1 MSANIFF
8 LLIVVVMEVLVLAQV
23 RNQKMKEKYAALWLI
38 VGVIM
43 IVLALFP
50 KLLDSLS
57 RLVGIETPVNLLF
70 LLAII
75 MLMGISLHL
84 TLAISKITD
93 DMRTLAEEVA
103 IMKALSGV
111 SRQGA
116 FSCCGARAEEAL
128 KPLIFIRFYTFELGV
143 IPHDR

>member
-103 IMKALSGV
+103 IMKALQCQP
-111 SRQGA
+111 QGA
-116 FSCCGARAEEAL
+116 SRATEREQK
-128 KPLIFIRFYTFELGV
+128 KP
-143 IPHDR
+143 

>member
-38 VGVIM
+38 VGVIR

-103 IMKALSGV
+103 IMKALQ
-111 SRQGA
+111 RQPQGA
-116 FSCCGARAEEAL
+116 SRAAEREQ
-128 KPLIFIRFYTFELGV
+128 KK
-143 IPHDR
+143 H

>member
-8 LLIVVVMEVLVLAQV
+8 LLVVVVMEVLVLAQV

-103 IMKALSGV
+103 IMKALQ
-111 SRQGA
+111 RQPQGA
-116 FSCCGARAEEAL
+116 SRAAEREQK
-128 KPLIFIRFYTFELGV
+128 KP
-143 IPHDR
+143 

>member
-1 MSANIFF
+1 
-8 LLIVVVMEVLVLAQV
+8 MEVLVLAQV

-50 KLLDSLS
+50 KLLDALS

-103 IMKALSGV
+103 IMKALQ
-111 SRQGA
+111 RQPQGA
-116 FSCCGARAEEAL
+116 SRAMEREQK
-128 KPLIFIRFYTFELGV
+128 KP
-143 IPHDR
+143 

>member
-8 LLIVVVMEVLVLAQV
+8 LLVVVVMEVLVLAQV

-103 IMKALSGV
+103 IMKALQ
-111 SRQGA
+111 RQPQGA
-116 FSCCGARAEEAL
+116 SRAMEREQ
-128 KPLIFIRFYTFELGV
+128 KKS
-143 IPHDR
+143 

>member
-50 KLLDSLS
+50 KLLDALS
-57 RLVGIETPVNLLF
+57 RLVGIENPVNLLF

-103 IMKALSGV
+103 IMKALQ
-111 SRQGA
+111 RQPQGA
-116 FSCCGARAEEAL
+116 SRAREREQ
-128 KPLIFIRFYTFELGV
+128 KKR
-143 IPHDR
+143 

>member
-50 KLLDSLS
+50 KLLDALS
-57 RLVGIETPVNLLF
+57 RLVGIETPGQPAVPTGDYY
-70 LLAII
+70 AD
-75 MLMGISLHL
+75 G
-84 TLAISKITD
+84 
-93 DMRTLAEEVA
+93 
-103 IMKALSGV
+103 
-111 SRQGA
+111 
-116 FSCCGARAEEAL
+116 
-128 KPLIFIRFYTFELGV
+128 Y
-143 IPHDR
+143 

>member
-38 VGVIM
+38 VGVVM

-103 IMKALSGV
+103 IMKALQ
-111 SRQGA
+111 RQPQGA
-116 FSCCGARAEEAL
+116 SRAAEREQK
-128 KPLIFIRFYTFELGV
+128 KP
-143 IPHDR
+143 

>member
-8 LLIVVVMEVLVLAQV
+8 LLIGVVMEVLVLAQV

-103 IMKALSGV
+103 IMKALQ
-111 SRQGA
+111 RQPQGA
-116 FSCCGARAEEAL
+116 SRAAEREQ
-128 KPLIFIRFYTFELGV
+128 KK
-143 IPHDR
+143 H

>member
-57 RLVGIETPVNLLF
+57 RLVGIETPVNQ
-70 LLAII
+70 I
-75 MLMGISLHL
+75 G
-84 TLAISKITD
+84 
-93 DMRTLAEEVA
+93 
-103 IMKALSGV
+103 
-111 SRQGA
+111 
-116 FSCCGARAEEAL
+116 RAH
-128 KPLIFIRFYTFELGV
+128 V
-143 IPHDR
+143 

>member
-1 MSANIFF
+1 
-8 LLIVVVMEVLVLAQV
+8 
-23 RNQKMKEKYAALWLI
+23 MKEKYAALWLI

-103 IMKALSGV
+103 IMKALQ
-111 SRQGA
+111 RQPQGA
-116 FSCCGARAEEAL
+116 SRAAEREQ
-128 KPLIFIRFYTFELGV
+128 KK
-143 IPHDR
+143 H

>member
-8 LLIVVVMEVLVLAQV
+8 LLIVVVMEVLVLVQV

-103 IMKALSGV
+103 IMKALQ
-111 SRQGA
+111 RQPQGA
-116 FSCCGARAEEAL
+116 SRAAEREQ
-128 KPLIFIRFYTFELGV
+128 KK
-143 IPHDR
+143 H

>member
-57 RLVGIETPVNLLF
+57 RLVGIETLVNLLF

-103 IMKALSGV
+103 IMKALQ
-111 SRQGA
+111 RQPQGA
-116 FSCCGARAEEAL
+116 SRAAEREQK
-128 KPLIFIRFYTFELGV
+128 KP
-143 IPHDR
+143 

>member
-103 IMKALSGV
+103 IMKALQ
-111 SRQGA
+111 RQPQGA
-116 FSCCGARAEEAL
+116 SRAAEREPK
-128 KPLIFIRFYTFELGV
+128 KP
-143 IPHDR
+143 

>member
-1 MSANIFF
+1 MWGLSKLSANIFF

-103 IMKALSGV
+103 IMKALQ
-111 SRQGA
+111 RQPQGA
-116 FSCCGARAEEAL
+116 SRAVEREQK
-128 KPLIFIRFYTFELGV
+128 KP
-143 IPHDR
+143 

>member
-103 IMKALSGV
+103 IMKALQ
-111 SRQGA
+111 RQPQGA
-116 FSCCGARAEEAL
+116 SRAAEREQK
-128 KPLIFIRFYTFELGV
+128 KP
-143 IPHDR
+143 

>member
-38 VGVIM
+38 VGIIM

-103 IMKALSGV
+103 IMKALQ
-111 SRQGA
+111 RQPQGA
-116 FSCCGARAEEAL
+116 SRAREREQ
-128 KPLIFIRFYTFELGV
+128 KKR
-143 IPHDR
+143 

>member
-38 VGVIM
+38 VGIIM

-50 KLLDSLS
+50 KLLDTLS

-103 IMKALSGV
+103 IMKALQ
-111 SRQGA
+111 RQPQGA
-116 FSCCGARAEEAL
+116 SRAREREQ
-128 KPLIFIRFYTFELGV
+128 KKR
-143 IPHDR
+143 

>member
-50 KLLDSLS
+50 KLLDTLS

-103 IMKALSGV
+103 IMKALQ
-111 SRQGA
+111 RQPQGA
-116 FSCCGARAEEAL
+116 SRAAEREQK
-128 KPLIFIRFYTFELGV
+128 KP
-143 IPHDR
+143 

>member
-8 LLIVVVMEVLVLAQV
+8 LLVVVVMEVLVLAQV

-38 VGVIM
+38 VGIIM

-50 KLLDSLS
+50 KLLDTLS

-103 IMKALSGV
+103 IMKALQ
-111 SRQGA
+111 RQPQGA
-116 FSCCGARAEEAL
+116 SRAREREQ
-128 KPLIFIRFYTFELGV
+128 KKR
-143 IPHDR
+143 

>member
-8 LLIVVVMEVLVLAQV
+8 LLIVVVMEVLVLVQV

-50 KLLDSLS
+50 KLLDALS

-103 IMKALSGV
+103 IMKALQ
-111 SRQGA
+111 RQPEGA
-116 FSCCGARAEEAL
+116 SGAR
-128 KPLIFIRFYTFELGV
+128 KR
-143 IPHDR
+143 DQQDS